1 MEVIGMAI
9 KLRDPFQAL
18 ERLDVRHWQ
27 PMHELERLQG
37 EMNQIF
43 DRLAPSDE
51 RSVMDFSYVPSIEV
65 EETDQEI
72 ILKLE
77 TPGMEAKDLDV
88 EVADDTVT
96 IRGERRTESK
106 TEEKNVVRSEFQYG
120 KFERMVRLPSPV
132 QNAEAKAEYKDGLLR
147 LVVPKAKAETK
158 KSVKIDLG

>member
-1 MEVIGMAI
+1 MAI

-43 DRLAPSDE
+43 ERLAPSDSQ
-51 RSVMDFSYVPSIEV
+51 SVMDFSYVPSIEV
-65 EETDQEI
+65 E
-72 ILKLE
+72 E

-132 QNAEAKAEYKDGLLR
+132 QNTEAKAEYKDGLLR
-147 LVVPKAKAETK
+147 LVVPKAKTETK
-158 KSVKIDLG
+158 KSVKIELG